1 MIDKQLLQIGGAS
14 ETAINNLT
22 AAWDAWQKAM
32 GQPVHQLPHIVCTG
46 IYNAG
51 KSTLLNALFNAEKF
65 PTGNIPTTKKVSQA
79 EFNGAVYVDTPGLNA
94 DEQDDRETDQAYESA
109 DLYLFVS
116 NAENGGIGEQESRWL
131 KALKG
136 RYADEN
142 ALKHRLVYVLSQGD
156 RLEPE
161 TLQRVLEQSRTDLQ
175 KVLGFCPEGA
185 FCVDSH
191 TYSDG
196 KEQNEPILV
205 EDSGI
210 PQLRTFLGKW
220 TAEFA
225 ARLENLHQ
233 SEVTARR
240 AEVVSLLTGIESD
253 LQQIQQK
260 KSAINDEKI
269 QKLKQIW
276 DDFESELKTSVS
288 KSEKYIP
295 FSVPYVSLGYR
306 HDSDESKS
314 FEKAWRGMK
323 NMLSPYFNS
332 MRSVTEEA
340 VSPLI
345 SRISTQYLTAGMD
358 SKYFQFCDEMN
369 QVFESNT
376 ARFQDAGLA
385 NIRVKSIE
393 AESELCEKHIAHIKY
408 ILGDLHE
415 EIISRTVPDYYSLED
430 LVGGDDIYSYETEER
445 GFFGYHD
452 VTIWTYCCRNAV
464 RKLEKRIAEKLEDR
478 VQYVNGYFEKFW
490 GEFCEKMQP
499 QLDAQKTSLKNQI
512 DEYCLSLKKGSCCAS
527 VDSALEHLLTLKKE
541 VQT

>member
-94 DEQDDRETDQAYESA
+94 DEQDDRETAQAYESA

-233 SEVTARR
+233 SEVAACRREVLTQLDKMKVAFRQQNEQNAR
-240 AEVVSLLTGIESD
+240 ETSK
-253 LQQIQQK
+253 QIQKIRNIWSSLEKGLDEIVPQEK
-260 KSAINDEKI
+260 NINPIGKYIFNFKISKEIGSGEIKERSASSVRSQLKDRLRGVRSTALYKCANDAAGEVRKYCQNGIDSAYFECCDRINNKLEECADLFSENGLKIDLDSAIEVEADIPNYLESQIVQILSDDSIICGSLSDCIDRYWNNMVYEDTDYKDGWFGT
-269 QKLKQIW
+269 LKEI
-276 DDFESELKTSVS
+276 KYYRVS
-288 KSEKYIP
+288 H
-295 FSVPYVSLGYR
+295 LGLQFGCNVAEEMDR
-306 HDSDESKS
+306 
-314 FEKAWRGMK
+314 
-323 NMLSPYFNS
+323 
-332 MRSVTEEA
+332 RSVYY
-340 VSPLI
+340 
-345 SRISTQYLTAGMD
+345 Q
-358 SKYFQFCDEMN
+358 SKANDKINSVWKDFSKKLHPEVIKRKN
-369 QVFESNT
+369 NIKKQV
-376 ARFQDAGLA
+376 DA
-385 NIRVKSIE
+385 
-393 AESELCEKHIAHIKY
+393 
-408 ILGDLHE
+408 
-415 EIISRTVPDYYSLED
+415 
-430 LVGGDDIYSYETEER
+430 
-445 GFFGYHD
+445 
-452 VTIWTYCCRNAV
+452 YCT
-464 RKLEKRIAEKLEDR
+464 KLEKSSISPD
-478 VQYVNGYFEKFW
+478 VQK
-490 GEFCEKMQP
+490 
-499 QLDAQKTSLKNQI
+499 AQ
-512 DEYCLSLKKGSCCAS
+512 EYLARLQ
-527 VDSALEHLLTLKKE
+527 KE
-541 VQT
+541 ANV